1 MAINDEHQIDK
12 KLYDE
17 ITSEDMTGILL
28 EEARMAQKINSVR
41 KTVDV
46 LQHRIYDMTEQIE
59 ATDESGGNFTPG
71 KEPNPEWTEK
81 GTYCETT
88 RYIREQVVRRAKFQ
102 LLAK

>member
-1 MAINDEHQIDK
+1 MAFEKLAINDEHQIDK

-41 KTVDV
+41 KMVDV

-59 ATDESGGNFTPG
+59 ATDKSGGNFTPG
-71 KEPNPEWTEK
+71 EEDDIPNPE
-81 GTYCETT
+81 
-88 RYIREQVVRRAKFQ
+88 
-102 LLAK
+102 